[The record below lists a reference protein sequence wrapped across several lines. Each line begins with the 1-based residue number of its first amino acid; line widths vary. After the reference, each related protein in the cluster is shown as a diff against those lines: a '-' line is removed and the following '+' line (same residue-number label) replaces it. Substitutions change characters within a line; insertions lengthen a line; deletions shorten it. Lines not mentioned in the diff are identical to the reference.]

1 MSLER
6 PGAPASMRMP
16 AINQASTERASAGRL
31 ICAPEPETCACGPLA
46 MARNCWK
53 TASGQM
59 GSRLVGSWGFGVVT
73 SATAMRLAKSAALV
87 GAGKSQETSLAESGA
102 LGGIWAMFEEGVT
115 PGFSWEGFWHA

>member
-16 AINQASTERASAGRL
+16 AMNQASTERASAGRL
-31 ICAPEPETCACGPLA
+31 ICALEPETCACGPFT
-46 MARNCWK
+46 MVRNCWN

-59 GSRLVGSWGFGVVT
+59 GSRLVGSCGLGVVT

-102 LGGIWAMFEEGVT
+102 LGWIWVT
-115 PGFSWEGFWHA
+115 VEAGAGAGFSSEGL

>member
-16 AINQASTERASAGRL
+16 AMNQASTERASVGRL
-31 ICAPEPETCACGPLA
+31 IWAFVPETCACGPLA
-46 MARNCWK
+46 MARNCWN

-59 GSRLVGSWGFGVVT
+59 GSRLLGSCGLGVVT

-87 GAGKSQETSLAESGA
+87 GVGKSQETSLGESGA
-102 LGGIWAMFEEGVT
+102 LDWIWATADAGL
-115 PGFSWEGFWHA
+115 